1 MTFTNKIII
10 LGLVCG
16 FSNGFN
22 IRRRHDSEK
31 KIEEIR
37 DILFTV
43 KTTAKNH
50 KTRVKLL
57 LDTWAPEA
65 LENVSSNFGTSLSW
79 ISCRSFLDRRV
90 RSFAGL
96 TVAVIIKPIDSL
108 NEFTAGSLANFYSFF
123 ILYSVGLTKAH

>member
-1 MTFTNKIII
+1 MTFTNKIIF
-10 LGLVCG
+10 LGLVFG
-16 FSNGFN
+16 FTNGFN
-22 IRRRHDSEK
+22 TRRHDSEK

-65 LENVSSNFGTSLSW
+65 LENVSSNSERFSW
-79 ISCRSFLDRRV
+79 
-90 RSFAGL
+90 
-96 TVAVIIKPIDSL
+96 
-108 NEFTAGSLANFYSFF
+108 
-123 ILYSVGLTKAH
+123 

>member
-1 MTFTNKIII
+1 MTFTNKIIF
-10 LGLVCG
+10 LGLVFG
-16 FSNGFN
+16 FTNGFN
-22 IRRRHDSEK
+22 TRRHDSVK

-65 LENVSSNFGTSLSW
+65 LENVSSNSGTVWLVTWDPGTPLWSESVRILS
-79 ISCRSFLDRRV
+79 ILCLDQGCPWLV
-90 RSFAGL
+90 D
-96 TVAVIIKPIDSL
+96 P
-108 NEFTAGSLANFYSFF
+108 
-123 ILYSVGLTKAH
+123 

>member
-1 MTFTNKIII
+1 MTFTNKIIF
-10 LGLVCG
+10 LGLVFG
-16 FSNGFN
+16 FTNGFN
-22 IRRRHDSEK
+22 TRRHDSEK

-65 LENVSSNFGTSLSW
+65 LENVSSNSGTVWLVTLDPGTPLWSESVRILS
-79 ISCRSFLDRRV
+79 ILCLDQ
-90 RSFAGL
+90 GCPWL
-96 TVAVIIKPIDSL
+96 LDP
-108 NEFTAGSLANFYSFF
+108 
-123 ILYSVGLTKAH
+123 

>member
-1 MTFTNKIII
+1 M
-10 LGLVCG
+10 GLVFG
-16 FSNGFN
+16 VGLTNGFN
-22 IRRRHDSEK
+22 TNRRLDSKK

-65 LENVSSNFGTSLSW
+65 LENVSS
-79 ISCRSFLDRRV
+79 
-90 RSFAGL
+90 
-96 TVAVIIKPIDSL
+96 
-108 NEFTAGSLANFYSFF
+108 
-123 ILYSVGLTKAH
+123 

>member
-1 MTFTNKIII
+1 MTFTNKIIF
-10 LGLVCG
+10 LGLVFG
-16 FSNGFN
+16 FTNGFN
-22 IRRRHDSEK
+22 TRRHDSEK

-65 LENVSSNFGTSLSW
+65 LENVSSNFGTVRVMDDRDPQTTSFGPSRSCISHFFSDRSRKTFSAVFGSW
-79 ISCRSFLDRRV
+79 IL
-90 RSFAGL
+90 
-96 TVAVIIKPIDSL
+96 
-108 NEFTAGSLANFYSFF
+108 EFYS
-123 ILYSVGLTKAH
+123 LG

>member
-1 MTFTNKIII
+1 MTFTNKIIF
-10 LGLVCG
+10 LGLVFG
-16 FSNGFN
+16 FTNGFN
-22 IRRRHDSEK
+22 TRRHDSEK

-65 LENVSSNFGTSLSW
+65 IENVSSNFGASLSW
-79 ISCRSFLDRRV
+79 ISFDSFLV
-90 RSFAGL
+90 RGSSSRIEQFGL
-96 TVAVIIKPIDSL
+96 SL
-108 NEFTAGSLANFYSFF
+108 G
-123 ILYSVGLTKAH
+123 